1 MYSPSVRS
9 TLLKT
14 LFIICNLVFD
24 EGGVGLMHVGFDFD
38 NPLELWRG
46 NPIIINQSIG
56 QSTSQC
62 SLSFSRA
69 FHFRRHILDQTSPEQ
84 GLPGCSPTTTSI
96 VLFCVLLL
104 HSLPSVSYCDTIT
117 RNLRCKAPPSWNPPP
132 RSPTL
137 SDDPVVPTYSRL
149 LGSHFQLQVSV
160 QYFESLLT
168 SLP

>member
-1 MYSPSVRS
+1 MRAALDVCRR
-9 TLLKT
+9 
-14 LFIICNLVFD
+14 
-24 EGGVGLMHVGFDFD
+24 DFHD
-38 NPLELWRG
+38 PLELRRG
-46 NPIIINQSIG
+46 NPIIYINQSII
-56 QSTSQC
+56 QPTSRC

-69 FHFRRHILDQTSPEQ
+69 FHVRRHILDQTSPEQ

-96 VLFCVLLL
+96 VLSCVLHL

-117 RNLRCKAPPSWNPPP
+117 RNLRCRTPPSWNTPP

-137 SDDPVVPTYSRL
+137 SDDPVVLPYSRL
-149 LGSHFQLQVSV
+149 LGSHFQLQALA